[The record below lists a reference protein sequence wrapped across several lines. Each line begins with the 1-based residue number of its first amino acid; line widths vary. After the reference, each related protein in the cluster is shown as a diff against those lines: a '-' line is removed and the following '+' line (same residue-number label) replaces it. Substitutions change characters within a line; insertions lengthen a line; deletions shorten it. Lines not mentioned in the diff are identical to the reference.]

1 MGSSNRPD
9 PFGRVLSPTQSF
21 IHALDEKDPNDPTIG
36 FFIIWDGPSLLS
48 SLKIHCRFDTG
59 MHLYINIRYLTLNEL
74 KSIQYRASS
83 GTLKMVLSPMILLV
97 NPGPMILFVTLGLRW
112 WWAGLIRILILD
124 VGFLVLT
131 SILNSLIFQQD
142 WIRSFNIFSKSF
154 PR

>member
-59 MHLYINIRYLTLNEL
+59 
-74 KSIQYRASS
+74 
-83 GTLKMVLSPMILLV
+83 
-97 NPGPMILFVTLGLRW
+97 LRW

>member
-48 SLKIHCRFDTG
+48 SLKIHCR
-59 MHLYINIRYLTLNEL
+59 
-74 KSIQYRASS
+74 ASS

-97 NPGPMILFVTLGLRW
+97 NPGPMILFVTLVESQFKNTLCSW
-112 WWAGLIRILILD
+112 
-124 VGFLVLT
+124 
-131 SILNSLIFQQD
+131 
-142 WIRSFNIFSKSF
+142 
-154 PR
+154 